1 MTLTNFVCNLIN
13 YLQKKCC
20 AMGTKYVPSSTNVFM
35 GWFEERF
42 IFPLL
47 TNLSNVCL
55 HFIDSISLIWN
66 ETKTEFVILASN
78 VNLKCLK
85 QKSIFSTPQCLMY
98 IANWEQK
105 CMSTNQKTVI
115 YTANWNILIPLREV
129 FSIARHWGSIKF
141 ATIEAICVT
150 AVNFYLKVH

>member
-1 MTLTNFVCNLIN
+1 
-13 YLQKKCC
+13 
-20 AMGTKYVPSSTNVFM
+20 MGTKYVPSYANVFM
-35 GWFEERF
+35 GWFEEKF

-66 ETKTEFVILASN
+66 ETKTEFDSFLKKSINVILASN
-78 VNLKCLK
+78 VKLKCLK

-129 FSIARHWGSIKF
+129 FSIARH
-141 ATIEAICVT
+141 
-150 AVNFYLKVH
+150 

>member
-1 MTLTNFVCNLIN
+1 
-13 YLQKKCC
+13 
-20 AMGTKYVPSSTNVFM
+20 MGTKYVPSSTNVFM

-55 HFIDSISLIWN
+55 HFIDGISLIWN
-66 ETKTEFVILASN
+66 ETKTEFDSFLKKSINVILASN
-78 VNLKCLK
+78 VKLKCLK

-129 FSIARHWGSIKF
+129 FSIARH
-141 ATIEAICVT
+141 
-150 AVNFYLKVH
+150 